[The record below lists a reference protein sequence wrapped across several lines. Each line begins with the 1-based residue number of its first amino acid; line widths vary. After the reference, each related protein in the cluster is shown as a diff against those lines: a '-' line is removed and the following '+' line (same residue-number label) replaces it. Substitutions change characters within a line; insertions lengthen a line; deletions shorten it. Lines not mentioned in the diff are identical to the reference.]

1 MPTRLCPGRGYGF
14 WRSRS
19 RGVFGD
25 VLLMGRYTCTSTP
38 TLSSGRLLT
47 LHARPGP
54 VSSMPL
60 SLLLLYPTIERRKTR
75 GYRLCRGLSRFAH
88 SWRRRH
94 VAIKR
99 AVLLFVS
106 ECASREAFR
115 FSHLCSLA
123 GNMPH
128 IDKTLYSGHM

>member
-1 MPTRLCPGRGYGF
+1 MQR
-14 WRSRS
+14 
-19 RGVFGD
+19 VFGKRQT
-25 VLLMGRYTCTSTP
+25 LSCSSACLFTYRSALSMGRYTCTSTP
-38 TLSSGRLLT
+38 TLSSGRFLT

-54 VSSMPL
+54 VTFMPL
-60 SLLLLYPTIERRKTR
+60 TLLLPYPTIERRQTR
-75 GYRLCRGLSRFAH
+75 GYRLCRGLSRFAR